1 MQAEEA
7 PFITMETSDG
17 VNSTN
22 TILPTTPW
30 WVYHPLYVKPPWWL
44 DMVVLVVFVLLAVNP
59 RGDAVL
65 IFFMLWYFFTFEWFF
80 WFKYISE
87 EERSRSLNKR
97 RLRWLSTHTHS
108 EVDDDY
114 TFDAQIRPN
123 SNQPRPVGCCNL
135 TPRFIFWTLWSA
147 GWFILFWS
155 LYILEIPSFHWLGV
169 DYWGTEGFVVLIA
182 WLCYMPRFLSYCN
195 ESNPWCCIRRTCL
208 FGLFQ
213 VLL

>member
-1 MQAEEA
+1 MLCF
-7 PFITMETSDG
+7 FILWNYHGWSPWSHFCDYRRFGVCVSDECFHSNHAYRCCG
-17 VNSTN
+17 RLRACISSV
-22 TILPTTPW
+22 
-30 WVYHPLYVKPPWWL
+30 
-44 DMVVLVVFVLLAVNP
+44 
-59 RGDAVL
+59 R
-65 IFFMLWYFFTFEWFF
+65 FFTFEWFF
-80 WFKYISE
+80 LFKYLSE

-123 SNQPRPVGCCNL
+123 SNQPRPIGCCNL

-147 GWFILFWS
+147 GWLILFWS

-182 WLCYMPRFLSYCN
+182 WLCYMPRFLSCCN
-195 ESNPWCCIRRTCL
+195 ELFPWCCIRRTCL